1 VLDSGAHF
9 AITPAV
15 TGDTPRLA
23 FCSPN
28 RLSRFELDLLAEI
41 AERAVPSVI
50 EATRELAPLT
60 LIEGDQ
66 RSEAA
71 VTKLGTMVID
81 LQVFENVRVAA
92 GQLTAERVV
101 ADAIGRL
108 RMLLRAGDVIEQLGE
123 DRLGA
128 LIAVSDETQLEAV
141 CARMRATLGDV
152 PVPRRASNIDPQI
165 VYSVNAELSGNPDLV
180 QVLRRLSGERRAAG

>member
-1 VLDSGAHF
+1 M
-9 AITPAV
+9 
-15 TGDTPRLA
+15 
-23 FCSPN
+23 
-28 RLSRFELDLLAEI
+28 
-41 AERAVPSVI
+41 I
-50 EATRELAPLT
+50 EAAREPAPLT

-66 RSEAA
+66 RSDAA
-71 VTKLGTMVID
+71 VTKVGTVIID

-108 RMLLRAGDVIEQLGE
+108 RILLRAGDIVEQLDE

-141 CARMRATLGDV
+141 CARMRTTLGEV
-152 PVPRRASNIDPQI
+152 PVPRRASNIDPRI
-165 VYSVNAELSGNPDLV
+165 VYSVNAELSGNPELA
-180 QVLRRLSGERRAAG
+180 QVLRRLTDERRAAG